1 MSSTQR
7 RRFRQAPN
15 FDEQLIAGTAF
26 EFEVLG
32 SALTRGTTVSND
44 DNDKRLNDR
53 RFRASFGCSSKQ
65 CAIAWILVCD
75 GWHDRPIGATKMHF
89 LWALLLLKSY
99 DTENNMAGT
108 CHCDEKTFRKWAWF
122 FILELS
128 DRSGEVVSTKIQL
141 TDDIYNHLS
150 LSHSFFILFLLFI
163 YFSFFFKQDH
173 MGESLR

>member
-1 MSSTQR
+1 MKEVKGGLSYPPAQTIRSIMSSTQR

-15 FDEQLIAGTAF
+15 FDERLIAGTAF

-75 GWHDRPIGATKMHF
+75 GWHDQPIAFFVGA
-89 LWALLLLKSY
+89 LVVRGLL
-99 DTENNMAGT
+99 NP
-108 CHCDEKTFRKWAWF
+108 
-122 FILELS
+122 I
-128 DRSGEVVSTKIQL
+128 
-141 TDDIYNHLS
+141 
-150 LSHSFFILFLLFI
+150 
-163 YFSFFFKQDH
+163 
-173 MGESLR
+173 